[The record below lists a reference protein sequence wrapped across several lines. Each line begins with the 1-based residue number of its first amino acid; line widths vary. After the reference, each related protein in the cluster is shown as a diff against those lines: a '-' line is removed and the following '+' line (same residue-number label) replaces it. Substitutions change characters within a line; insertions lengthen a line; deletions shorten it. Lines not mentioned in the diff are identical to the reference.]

1 MFAFWGVIPSPKRQ
15 KINWS
20 GITLQM
26 AKIKLE
32 WEYSPKRQKINWS
45 LLASNTTPV

>member
-1 MFAFWGVIPSPKRQ
+1 MAKIKLEWEYSPKRQ

-32 WEYSPKRQKINWS
+32 WDYSPKG
-45 LLASNTTPV
+45 